1 MWFKV
6 IDMIEKL
13 EKRIM
18 SLDSEIAHLDSRID
32 TLECYKRN
40 TEELDELVQRS
51 NELEEQ
57 KRKLLA
63 DQEAYVKM
71 IMEKSYTLTEIEDNI
86 SYFEDIVEAAQQ
98 ELSKITKNNDAYLD
112 KAAELNCSS
121 RLLRFFERKLE
132 EINRQSNKR

>member
-71 IMEKSYTLTEIEDNI
+71 IMEHIFVN
-86 SYFEDIVEAAQQ
+86 SYFCRIV
-98 ELSKITKNNDAYLD
+98 SKTILYK
-112 KAAELNCSS
+112 
-121 RLLRFFERKLE
+121 FFFHIQYILYT
-132 EINRQSNKR
+132 I